1 MGRKILSFIITLAV
15 VLAALPVN
23 IKAAETGQPTA
34 PTRTGTLDLSM
45 DKTEENESEG
55 WKWTTNDTGGTLE
68 LENCYIKAD
77 TTQVIQFEFQNNSD
91 TRSNI
96 NIVLKGN
103 NIIETTSTYYTGMI
117 RTIVGG
123 VSLDKADYV
132 IKGEGSL
139 DIRTSKPI
147 TSPSAP
153 YGFSGMSIKI
163 ESGDI
168 KSNVGFCNIRE
179 EFNVQGGSL
188 YIDIPSGI
196 GALDG
201 IYTLGPVNISGG
213 DININAPQC
222 AIRSDSTDGINITGG
237 NIECGSKESTAGIYS
252 AGSINITGNGQTLPQ
267 VRLSNKPGTAFSSL
281 HSGNGNISVSG
292 SIVIAD
298 SIKKFEDCEKN
309 IENSIVFNGNE
320 GKVYGKTELSSN
332 FELPADTTLS
342 IPKDSELLIKEDAGL
357 TIPEGSSLVN
367 DGKLVLPEDKKII
380 CTGTGYIQK
389 GDDFYTNGDK
399 KYSTV
404 TIKKGDSETKKHYYE
419 SQSVLLETGIVP
431 EGQQVKE
438 WKMTPDT
445 IKVINNQF
453 IMPAYAVTAEAV
465 YENVYKLTIIQPSGE
480 TTEYHPKDEI
490 VGLTP
495 ETAPEGQRFKEWKV
509 IPETLK
515 IENNQ
520 FTMPAEDVVIEAVY
534 EKIPVVTEPPA
545 PSPSGSTKPAV
556 TPAPTASTIPPEG
569 TVTPA
574 PPVNTKTP
582 VPVRTSPPA
591 SQPPYYI
598 PSAKKHVTIR
608 IMANP
613 AEGGTVTGAVEAE
626 EGDTV
631 TVKAAANT
639 GYAFAGWRE
648 NGQQV
653 CADAIYTFKAEENR
667 ELIAVFKKDTPAAT
681 NTPAN
686 TINDKINVTNNIKTV
701 AYVPLPDGWSWDKED
716 SIKEIPAGGSVT
728 AAAYYNAGMPGNI
741 TNNPVIIT
749 ITRDKCE
756 EDPKVLY
763 TGNDEYAPGCTTDG
777 CGHTECSLCG
787 SVINS
792 GIKVPATGHKE
803 STPLITKAAKGK
815 DGSIII
821 NCTKCGTILNK
832 TVINAVQSVK
842 LSKKSVTY
850 NKKVQRPV
858 ITVKDSKGNIL
869 GNGTDYTVSFAKGMK
884 KAGIYNIKIIF
895 TGKYQDTINK
905 TYKIV
910 PEGTSVAKTMQKK
923 KGFLIKWKKQ
933 AEQVTGYQLQYSTS
947 KKFTSKTTVKKTIKS
962 KKITSK
968 FISGLETGKKYYVR
982 IRTYKNVKAGK
993 NTVKVFSGWSACKN
1007 FQVK

>member
-23 IKAAETGQPTA
+23 IKAAETGQPT
-34 PTRTGTLDLSM
+34 RIQEQVLILSN
-45 DKTEENESEG
+45 EAAGNENEG
-55 WKWTTNDTGGTLE
+55 WKWTQNAEGGGTLK
-68 LENCYIKAD
+68 LENCYIRSG
-77 TTQVIQFEFQNNSD
+77 TTGVLNFDHLTEENS
-91 TRSNI
+91 TI
-96 NIVLKGN
+96 NIVLRGK
-103 NIIETTSTYYTGMI
+103 NILETTSTIFNSMVSAYATGNI
-117 RTIVGG
+117 NGSYIITGDEDA
-123 VSLDKADYV
+123 SLELRSAQ
-132 IKGEGSL
+132 
-139 DIRTSKPI
+139 PI
-147 TSPSAP
+147 ESDSSP
-153 YGFSGMSIKI
+153 YGFAGKSIEIQSGN
-163 ESGDI
+163 I
-168 KSNVGFCNIRE
+168 KSNVAFCTIKE
-179 EFNVQGGSL
+179 DFSMQSGSL
-188 YIDIPSGI
+188 TVHTPKEATNI
-196 GALDG
+196 DG
-201 IYTLGPVNISGG
+201 IYTDNGSVNINGGIIDIDVSRIGIFIPGIGPDKGYNQKVNISGG
-213 DININAPQC
+213 DININAGYVGVFVNPNNKDV
-222 AIRSDSTDGINITGG
+222 SDNNEFINITGG
-237 NIECGSKESTAGIYS
+237 NLNCYGEQIGLYAKDI
-252 AGSINITGNGQTLPQ
+252 SIVGENTIPQ
-267 VRLSNKPGTAFSSL
+267 VNVLNGTAST
-281 HSGNGNISVSG
+281 HPVIRPVSG
-292 SIVIAD
+292 SIVIFGSAVIATGPISGYSGDGNEKSVIKNSIIFDGTGGKVHGEAEVTKDLEIPAD
-298 SIKKFEDCEKN
+298 STL
-309 IENSIVFNGNE
+309 SVPE
-320 GKVYGKTELSSN
+320 GSTLVISEG
-332 FELPADTTLS
+332 TTL
-342 IPKDSELLIKEDAGL
+342 
-357 TIPEGSSLVN
+357 TVPEGSSLAIDKGAVEN
-367 DGKLVLPEDKKII
+367 NGVLILPEENTGIT
-380 CTGTGYIQK
+380 CTGTGH
-389 GDDFYTNGDK
+389 
-399 KYSTV
+399 
-404 TIKKGDSETKKHYYE
+404 IKKGDNLYTNNNERLYLVKIKKQDGNE
-419 SQSVLLETGIVP
+419 SQEYY
-431 EGQQVKE
+431 KE
-438 WKMTPDT
+438 KDT
-445 IKVINNQF
+445 V
-453 IMPAYAVTAEAV
+453 
-465 YENVYKLTIIQPSGE
+465 
-480 TTEYHPKDEI
+480 EI
-490 VGLTP
+490 VP

-582 VPVRTSPPA
+582 VPVRTSPPV

-631 TVKAAANT
+631 TVKAATNT
-639 GYAFAGWRE
+639 GYTFAGWRE

-792 GIKVPATGHKE
+792 GIKVPATGHTE

-947 KKFTSKTTVKKTIKS
+947 KKFTSKTTVKKTIKD

-1007 FQVK
+1007 FQVN

>member
-23 IKAAETGQPTA
+23 IKAAETGQPT
-34 PTRTGTLDLSM
+34 RIQEQVLILSN
-45 DKTEENESEG
+45 EAAGNENEG
-55 WKWTTNDTGGTLE
+55 WKWTPNAEGGGTLE
-68 LENCYIKAD
+68 LENCYIRSG
-77 TTQVIQFEFQNNSD
+77 TTGVLNFDHLTEENS
-91 TRSNI
+91 TI
-96 NIVLKGN
+96 NIVLRGK
-103 NIIETTSTYYTGMI
+103 NILETTSTIFNSMVSAYATGNI
-117 RTIVGG
+117 NGSYIITGDEDA
-123 VSLDKADYV
+123 SLELRSSQP
-132 IKGEGSL
+132 IES
-139 DIRTSKPI
+139 DIS
-147 TSPSAP
+147 P
-153 YGFSGMSIKI
+153 YGFAGKSIEIQSGN
-163 ESGDI
+163 I
-168 KSNVGFCNIRE
+168 KSNVDFCMISGD
-179 EFNVQGGSL
+179 FLMQGGSL
-188 YIDIPSGI
+188 IVHTPEELSGANGIYSNAGPISINGGIIDIDVSSCGI
-196 GALDG
+196 FIPGNGVDELD
-201 IYTLGPVNISGG
+201 TRKVNITGG
-213 DININAPQC
+213 DININAGFAG
-222 AIRSDSTDGINITGG
+222 AIVSGNESSINITGG
-237 NIECGSKESTAGIYS
+237 NVTCYGEATSFNAMY
-252 AGSINITGNGQTLPQ
+252 INIIKRNTVPQ
-267 VRLSNKPGTAFSSL
+267 VNVSKGATSQYPVILPA
-281 HSGNGNISVSG
+281 SGAIAISG
-292 SIVIAD
+292 SAVISNGPIHGYSGEGNEKSIIKNSIIFDGTGGKVHGEAEVTKDLEIPAD
-298 SIKKFEDCEKN
+298 STL
-309 IENSIVFNGNE
+309 SVPE
-320 GKVYGKTELSSN
+320 GSTLVISEG
-332 FELPADTTLS
+332 TTL
-342 IPKDSELLIKEDAGL
+342 
-357 TIPEGSSLVN
+357 TVPEGSSLAIDKGAVEN
-367 DGKLVLPEDKKII
+367 NGVLILPEENTGIT
-380 CTGTGYIQK
+380 CTGTGH
-389 GDDFYTNGDK
+389 
-399 KYSTV
+399 
-404 TIKKGDSETKKHYYE
+404 IKKGDNLYTNNNERLYLVKIKKQDGNE
-419 SQSVLLETGIVP
+419 SQEYY
-431 EGQQVKE
+431 KE
-438 WKMTPDT
+438 KDT
-445 IKVINNQF
+445 V
-453 IMPAYAVTAEAV
+453 
-465 YENVYKLTIIQPSGE
+465 
-480 TTEYHPKDEI
+480 EI
-490 VGLTP
+490 VP

-545 PSPSGSTKPAV
+545 PSPTGGTKPTPVPTGSTKPAV

-582 VPVRTSPPA
+582 VPVRTSPPV

-728 AAAYYNAGMPGNI
+728 AAAYYNAGMSGNI

-858 ITVKDSKGNIL
+858 IIVKDSKGKTL